1 MGILNKI
8 RQKPDNQKKIFS
20 LVSALVL
27 TFIIIV
33 VWISFN
39 KDFSASK
46 VVEKEPS
53 KLSSI
58 SPIQMIKEEFSK
70 AFSDFNAKVS
80 DLEID
85 SLMASSSL
93 ISEEIMEATSTA
105 TSTASTTE
113 NNDLNI

>member
-8 RQKPDNQKKIFS
+8 RQKPNDQKKIFS

-27 TFIIIV
+27 TLIIIV

-58 SPIQMIKEEFSK
+58 SPIKMIKEEFSK
-70 AFSDFNAKVS
+70 AFSDFNTKMT
-80 DLEID
+80 DLEIN
-85 SLMASSSL
+85 STASSSL
-93 ISEEIMEATSTA
+93 ISEEIIEATSTV